1 MRPMRLGTACGG
13 EEEGREQPLDKEPRT
28 QGGSLPASVPGA
40 ELSTIHAQQL
50 GTGGCSTC
58 KDGETEAHRGK
69 ETLPKP
75 LSWAE
80 PWFHRPRRHR
90 TVFFPSCCVISGK

>member
-1 MRPMRLGTACGG
+1 MASEAGHSMRRRGGG
-13 EEEGREQPLDKEPRT
+13 EGAASAQGT
-28 QGGSLPASVPGA
+28 QGAGGFLPASVPGA
-40 ELSTIHAQQL
+40 KLSTIHAQQL

-58 KDGETEAHRGK
+58 TDRETEAHRGK

-75 LSWAE
+75 LSWVE
-80 PWFHRPRRHR
+80 PWFHSPRRHR

>member
-1 MRPMRLGTACGG
+1 MRLGTACGG
-13 EEEGREQPLDKEPRT
+13 GEEGGESRTAQGT
-28 QGGSLPASVPGA
+28 QGVRIPARASVPGA
-40 ELSTIHAQQL
+40 KLSTIHAQQL

-58 KDGETEAHRGK
+58 TDGETEAHRGK

-80 PWFHRPRRHR
+80 PWSP
-90 TVFFPSCCVISGK
+90 PSTPTQDCVLP